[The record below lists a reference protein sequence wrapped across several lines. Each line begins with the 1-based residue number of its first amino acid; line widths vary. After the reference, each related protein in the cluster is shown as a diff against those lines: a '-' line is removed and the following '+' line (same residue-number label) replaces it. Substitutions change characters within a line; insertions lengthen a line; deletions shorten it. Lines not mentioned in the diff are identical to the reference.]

1 MKLKSLVV
9 AFTLLAAAPASAGW
23 FDVAKGNDTGGIV
36 TWAPNLHETLQAT
49 ASAHC
54 ANYNKVGLVTSYA
67 AQPGDYAAFV
77 CAFPR
82 DYDPEKTRWDWIK
95 R

>member
-1 MKLKSLVV
+1 MKLKTLVV
-9 AFTLLAAAPASAGW
+9 TLAMLAAAPAAADW
-23 FDVAKGNDTGGIV
+23 FGVAKGNDTGGIIS
-36 TWAPNLHETLQAT
+36 WSPNLHETLQAT

-54 ANYNKVGLVTSYA
+54 AFYNKVALITGLP

-82 DYDPEKTRWDWIK
+82 DYDPEKTRWNWF